1 MANRSINVT
10 IEKVNSGTVTIKLM
24 SVNRKMPVKKD
35 KFLED
40 VKNGTYN
47 VLNPQVLE
55 EIQE

>member
-10 IEKVNSGTVTIKLM
+10 IEKFNSGTVTIRLM

>member
-47 VLNPQVLE
+47 VLNPQLLE

>member
-1 MANRSINVT
+1 MTRRSINIRV
-10 IEKVNSGTVTIKLM
+10 EKINSGTVTIKLM
-24 SVNRKMPVKKD
+24 SVNRVMPVKKE

-55 EIQE
+55 EIEE